1 MAWTKKPIDKIEMYH
16 LLIKLYGMTAAGFGK
31 VALQKLILEE
41 AGLSVRSKASA
52 LTKALTTSGLL
63 IYEGYGRKGRRYKWN
78 LKEWGAVSIPIAEA
92 MIHETRRQQVI
103 AQNEYQ
109 KRRRRRLKSLTTNN

>member
-1 MAWTKKPIDKIEMYH
+1 MWAKREIDKIEMFH
-16 LLIKLYGMTAAGFGK
+16 LLIKIYGMTAAGFGK

-63 IYEGYGRKGRRYKWN
+63 IYEGYGRKSRRYKWN

-92 MIHETRRQQVI
+92 MIHETRRQQSVM
-103 AQNEYQ
+103 QNEYH